1 MHSDGGGEKRPHSG
15 CISMVEWIGS
25 VAVEGE
31 REDDSN
37 ACASAAGGMEL
48 PQTEMQKTIADL
60 ERKCLFFS
68 DKFEVP
74 VRHLSR
80 YVE

>member
-1 MHSDGGGEKRPHSG
+1 
-15 CISMVEWIGS
+15 MVEWIGS
-25 VAVEGE
+25 VDVEGE
-31 REDDSN
+31 REEGDSN

-48 PQTEMQKTIADL
+48 PQTEMRKTIADL
-60 ERKCLFFS
+60 ERKCIFFS

-80 YVE
+80 YVEWTVGFKNLGERFGL

>member
-1 MHSDGGGEKRPHSG
+1 
-15 CISMVEWIGS
+15 MVEWIES
-25 VAVEGE
+25 VDVEGE
-31 REDDSN
+31 REEDDSN

-60 ERKCLFFS
+60 ERKCIFFS
-68 DKFEVP
+68 GKFEVP

-80 YVE
+80 YVEWTVGFKNLGERFGL

>member
-1 MHSDGGGEKRPHSG
+1 MHSDGGGETRPHSG
-15 CISMVEWIGS
+15 CNSMVEWIGS
-25 VAVEGE
+25 VDVEGE

-60 ERKCLFFS
+60 ERKCIFF
-68 DKFEVP
+68 F
-74 VRHLSR
+74 
-80 YVE
+80 

>member
-15 CISMVEWIGS
+15 CNSMVEWIGS
-25 VAVEGE
+25 VDVEGE

-60 ERKCLFFS
+60 ERKCIFF
-68 DKFEVP
+68 F
-74 VRHLSR
+74 
-80 YVE
+80 